1 MPLSITSRP
10 DRNFQ
15 VITLTGN
22 LTLGPHLKTVQQTVR
37 SVLESA
43 SPDGL
48 VLDVAGIKYADSAGL
63 GELTV
68 VYTLCTQRKCVLIL
82 VGVPHQL
89 RQMLDLTRLDALL
102 PAAADIEAAKR
113 MVKARSPHKNR
124 ESAETEEPPSDS
136 GGS

>member
-22 LTLGPHLKTVQQTVR
+22 LTLGPHLKIVQQTAR
-37 SVLESA
+37 TALETA
-43 SPDGL
+43 SPDAL
-48 VLDVAGIKYADSAGL
+48 ILDVAGVKYTDSAGL

-68 VYTLCTQRKCVLIL
+68 VYSLCTRKGCALIL
-82 VGVPHQL
+82 VGVPNQL

-102 PAAADIEAAKR
+102 PSAADIEAAKR
-113 MVKARSPHKNR
+113 IVKARNAQKRR
-124 ESAETEEPPSDS
+124 EAGEEEPSSDS
-136 GGS
+136 NAG